1 MSKVL
6 KVSSKDLIEQ
16 IKISCQMPK
25 LIEGIATRKIIT
37 DAANKA
43 GIKVEIEE
51 LQQTADNLRLAHKLI
66 RAKDTWSWM
75 EKHHLSLDDFE
86 QVVYTNLLSNKL
98 ITHLFADRVET
109 LLSEYQLDYAEA
121 VTYEIIFDDEDLALE
136 LFDAL
141 KQGKIS
147 FLEVAH
153 KHIQNPELRRKGGY
167 QGILR
172 YKDFKR
178 QEIAIAVFNAT
189 PPQILKP
196 IMTLEGVHLI
206 WVEEVIQPKLDR
218 RLRVKILEDLFTSW
232 LQKQI
237 TELEIITQFEDE
249 TLGELVIP
257 KSMLTVGNGNG

>member
-6 KVSSKDLIEQ
+6 KVSTKDLIEQ

-51 LQQTADNLRLAHKLI
+51 LQQTADNLRLANQLI

-136 LFDAL
+136 LFEAL

-147 FLEVAH
+147 FPEVAH
-153 KHIQNPELRRKGGY
+153 KHIQNPELRRTGGY

-196 IMTLEGVHLI
+196 IVTLEGVHLI

-232 LQKQI
+232 LKQQI

-249 TLGELVIP
+249 TLSELVIP
-257 KSMLTVGNGNG
+257 KSMLTV